1 MTALRSPPKP
11 ATRATGILPAQAL
24 LRAVEAGQIASRAP
38 IDDPQVQPA
47 SLDLRLGEVAYR
59 VRASF
64 LPGPHASVEDK
75 IDLYGQYQI
84 DLTGG
89 AVLERGGVYIVPLL
103 EALDLPEDLSAIA
116 NPKSSTGRLDI
127 FTRLITDNSAEFDK
141 VRAGYNGQLYAEISP
156 RTFSI
161 KVRTGTRLSQLRV
174 RRGSPRPSDAALK
187 RLHQR
192 DPLVDRAPD
201 ETNIAEGKLGVS
213 IDLAGDPDTGLVG
226 YRAKRDAGV
235 IDYDQ
240 PGAYDPF
247 EFWEPIYTRKTK
259 SIVLNLDDFYILASK
274 EAVSVPP
281 DHAAEMVAYD
291 TMVGEFRVHYA
302 GFFDPGFG
310 HREFGGEGSRAVL
323 EVRPH
328 EVPFMVEDAQLVGKL
343 IYERMTEVPDR
354 LYGRDLGSNYQAQG
368 APALKTLPPGLDPV
382 SENSI
387 TRDGPGVVPDTD
399 GGAR

>member
-64 LPGPHASVEDK
+64 LPGPGATVEDK
-75 IDLYGQYQI
+75 VDLYGQYEI
-84 DLTGG
+84 DLSGG

-103 EALDLPEDLSAIA
+103 ESLALPEDLSAIA

-127 FTRLITDNSAEFDK
+127 FTRLITNNSAEFDT
-141 VRAGYNGQLYAEISP
+141 VRAGYKGGLYAEISP

-161 KVRTGTRLSQLRV
+161 KVRTGTRLSQLRI
-174 RRGSPRPSDAALK
+174 RRGTPRPSDAALK
-187 RLHQR
+187 RLHER

-201 ETNIAEGKLGVS
+201 ETTIAEGKLGVS
-213 IDLAGDPDTGLVG
+213 IDLTGDPDTGLVG

-240 PGAYDPF
+240 PGAYDPVG
-247 EFWEPIYTRKTK
+247 FWEPIITRKTK

-274 EAVSVPP
+274 EAISVPP

-328 EVPFMVEDAQLVGKL
+328 EVPFMVEDGQLVGKL
-343 IYERMTEVPDR
+343 IYERMTEIPDR
-354 LYGRDLGSNYQAQG
+354 LYGQDLGSNYQAQG
-368 APALKTLPPGLDPV
+368 LRLSKHFRQA
-382 SENSI
+382 
-387 TRDGPGVVPDTD
+387 
-399 GGAR
+399 

>member
-64 LPGPHASVEDK
+64 LPGPGATVEDK
-75 IDLYGQYQI
+75 IDLYGQYEI

-103 EALDLPEDLSAIA
+103 ESLALPEDLSAIA

-141 VRAGYNGQLYAEISP
+141 VRAGYDGRLYAEISP

-187 RLHQR
+187 RLHER

-213 IDLAGDPDTGLVG
+213 IDLSGDPETGLVG

-247 EFWEPIYTRKTK
+247 EFWEPIYTRREK

-274 EAVSVPP
+274 EAISVPP

-310 HREFGGEGSRAVL
+310 HREHGGEGSRAVL

-328 EVPFMVEDAQLVGKL
+328 EVPFMVEDGQLVGKL
-343 IYERMTEVPDR
+343 IYERMTEIPDR
-354 LYGRDLGSNYQAQG
+354 LYGQDLGSNYQAQG
-368 APALKTLPPGLDPV
+368 LRLSKHFRQ
-382 SENSI
+382 E
-387 TRDGPGVVPDTD
+387 
-399 GGAR
+399 

>member
-24 LRAVEAGQIASRAP
+24 LRAVEAGQIASRTQ

-47 SLDLRLGEVAYR
+47 SLDLRLGDVAYR

-64 LPGPHASVEDK
+64 LPGPHATVEDK
-75 IDLYGQYQI
+75 IDLYGQYEI

-103 EALDLPEDLSAIA
+103 ESLALPEDLSAIA

-127 FTRLITDNSAEFDK
+127 FTRLITDNSTDFDK
-141 VRAGYNGQLYAEISP
+141 VRAGYHGPLYAEISP

-174 RRGSPRPSDAALK
+174 RRGTPRPSDAALK
-187 RLHQR
+187 RLHER

-213 IDLAGDPDTGLVG
+213 IDLAGDADTGLVG

-247 EFWEPIYTRKTK
+247 EFWEPIYTRREKA
-259 SIVLNLDDFYILASK
+259 IVLNLDDFYILASK

-328 EVPFMVEDAQLVGKL
+328 EVPFMVEDGQLVGKL
-343 IYERMTEVPDR
+343 IYERMTEIPDR

-368 APALKTLPPGLDPV
+368 LRLSKHFRQD
-382 SENSI
+382 
-387 TRDGPGVVPDTD
+387 
-399 GGAR
+399 

>member
-24 LRAVEAGQIASRAP
+24 LRAVEAGQIASLAP

-47 SLDLRLGEVAYR
+47 SLDLRLGDVAYR

-64 LPGPHASVEDK
+64 LPGPRVTVENK
-75 IDLYGQYQI
+75 VGIYGQYQI
-84 DLTGG
+84 DLSDG

-103 EALDLPEDLSAIA
+103 ESLNLPEDLSAIA

-141 VRAGYNGQLYAEISP
+141 VRAGYQGRLYAEISP

-161 KVRTGTRLSQLRV
+161 KVRTGTRLNQLRV
-174 RRGSPRPSDAALK
+174 RRGSPRTSDAALR
-187 RLHQR
+187 RLHRR

-201 ETNIAEGKLGVS
+201 ETNITEGKLGVS
-213 IDLAGDPDTGLVG
+213 IDLSGDPDTGLVG

-240 PGAYDPF
+240 PGVYDPF
-247 EFWEPIYTRKTK
+247 EFWEPIYTRRDKF
-259 SIVLNLDDFYILASK
+259 IVLNLEDFYILASK

-328 EVPFMVEDAQLVGKL
+328 EVPFMVEDGQMVGKL

-354 LYGRDLGSNYQAQG
+354 LYGQDLGSNYQAQG
-368 APALKTLPPGLDPV
+368 LRLSKHFRQ
-382 SENSI
+382 E
-387 TRDGPGVVPDTD
+387 
-399 GGAR
+399 

>member
-24 LRAVEAGQIASRAP
+24 LRAVEAGQITSKAP

-47 SLDLRLGEVAYR
+47 SLDLRLGDMAYR

-64 LPGPHASVEDK
+64 LPGPRATVEDK
-75 IDLYGQYQI
+75 IDLYGQYQV
-84 DLTGG
+84 DLTDG
-89 AVLERGGVYIVPLL
+89 AVLERGAVYIVPLL
-103 EALDLPEDLSAIA
+103 ESLALPEDLSAIA

-141 VRAGYNGQLYAEISP
+141 VAAGYQGRLYAEISP

-187 RLHQR
+187 RLHRR

-201 ETNIAEGKLGVS
+201 ETNITEGKLGVS
-213 IDLAGDPDTGLVG
+213 IDLSGDPETGLVG

-247 EFWEPIYTRKTK
+247 DFWEPIYTRATK

-328 EVPFMVEDAQLVGKL
+328 EVPFMVEDGQMVGKL
-343 IYERMTEVPDR
+343 IYERMTELPDR
-354 LYGRDLGSNYQAQG
+354 LYGQGLGSNYQAQG
-368 APALKTLPPGLDPV
+368 LRLSKHFRQD
-382 SENSI
+382 
-387 TRDGPGVVPDTD
+387 
-399 GGAR
+399 